1 MEAQAP
7 TTADTL
13 ITLTLFARSGRSKG
27 TMKRN
32 SPGKA
37 AEVIAFLRAN
47 SDESLAAPK
56 AKRKKSVANSVKK
69 TARKKDV

>member
-1 MEAQAP
+1 
-7 TTADTL
+7 
-13 ITLTLFARSGRSKG
+13 
-27 TMKRN
+27 MKRN

-56 AKRKKSVANSVKK
+56 TKRKKSVANSVKK

>member
-7 TTADTL
+7 TTADTSV
-13 ITLTLFARSGRSKG
+13 TRTLFARFERFKD

-32 SPGKA
+32 SLGKA
-37 AEVIAFLRAN
+37 AEVIAFLHAN

-56 AKRKKSVANSVKK
+56 TKRKKSVANSVKK